1 MDIFIKNFILFFAMI
16 DPLGSVG
23 IFLSLTASYTEEM
36 KRKIALKAVTIAAGI
51 LLFFVIL
58 GEIILKQFQIP
69 IPAFQIAGGIIIF
82 LFALQMIMGESKKV
96 DSTDSQPHGTEIAV
110 YPLAMPSIA
119 SPGALLSCV
128 ILTENERFDVWEQA
142 LTSLAM
148 LCVLIILLIMLLSSK
163 YISRVIGVSGADIV
177 ARVMGLLLASI
188 AITAIVEGL
197 EKTFPQLLTT

>member
-1 MDIFIKNFILFFAMI
+1 MDIFIKNFVLFFAMI

-23 IFLSLTASYTEEM
+23 VFLSLTASYTEEM
-36 KRKIALKAVTIAAGI
+36 KRKIAFKAVAIATGI

-82 LFALQMIMGESKKV
+82 LFAVQMIMGESKQP
-96 DSTDSQPHGTEIAV
+96 SASESQPHGTEIAV
-110 YPLAMPSIA
+110 FPLAIPSIA

-128 ILTENERFDVWEQA
+128 LLTENDSFDVWEQA
-142 LTSLAM
+142 VTSLAM
-148 LCVLIILLIMLLSSK
+148 LSVLIILLIMLLSSK
-163 YISRVIGVSGADIV
+163 YISRAIGASGADVI

-188 AITAIVEGL
+188 AVAAITDGL
-197 EKTFPQLLTT
+197 KATFPQLLS

>member
-1 MDIFIKNFILFFAMI
+1 MDIFIKNFVLFFAMI

-23 IFLSLTASYTEEM
+23 VFLSLTASYTEEM
-36 KRKIALKAVTIAAGI
+36 KRKIAFKAVAIATGI

-69 IPAFQIAGGIIIF
+69 IPAFQVAGGIIIF
-82 LFALQMIMGESKKV
+82 LFAVQMIMGESKKPG
-96 DSTDSQPHGTEIAV
+96 SSESQPHGMEIAV
-110 YPLAMPSIA
+110 FPLAIPSIA

-128 ILTENERFDVWEQA
+128 LLTENDSFDVWEQA

-148 LCVLIILLIMLLSSK
+148 LSVLVILLIMLLSSK
-163 YISRVIGVSGADIV
+163 YISRAIGASGADVI

-188 AITAIVEGL
+188 AVAAITDGL
-197 EKTFPQLLTT
+197 KATFPQLLT